1 MDKSGIKKPVIG
13 CRHSLIKSR
22 TIMAV
27 AIILLLFLFS
37 GVGMAS
43 AGGDNA
49 SKGWVD
55 TDTYKVMNFAVLAIG
70 LFILLR
76 KPVSQALNDRIKGI
90 KEQLG
95 ELEEKKE
102 AAEKK
107 LAEYNEKFMKLDK
120 EAKQIVA
127 EYIKQGNEA
136 KARILKEAESSA
148 LKLEEQA
155 KKNIENEF
163 KKAKTKLHEEI
174 FEQALVKA
182 EGIIQNKITSEDQDK
197 LVNEYLEKVVA

>member
-1 MDKSGIKKPVIG
+1 MDKSGVKKPNIG
-13 CRHSLIKSR
+13 YKHSMTKSR
-22 TIMAV
+22 TFMV
-27 AIILLLFLFS
+27 VVIILLLFLFS
-37 GVGMAS
+37 GVVAAS
-43 AGGDNA
+43 GGGEGE
-49 SKGWVD
+49 SKGWLA

-107 LAEYNEKFMKLDK
+107 LAEYNEKFLKLDK
-120 EAKQIVA
+120 EAEKIVA
-127 EYIKQGNEA
+127 EYVKQRNEA
-136 KARILKEAESSA
+136 KARILKEAESAA

-155 KKNIENEF
+155 KKNIANEF
-163 KKAKTKLHEEI
+163 KKAKSKLHEEI
-174 FEQALVKA
+174 LEQALVKA
-182 EGIIQNKITSEDQDK
+182 EDIIQNKITGKDQDK
-197 LVNEYLEKVVA
+197 LVDEYLEKVVA

>member
-1 MDKSGIKKPVIG
+1 MDKSGMKRPGMG
-13 CRHSLIKSR
+13 CKHSVIKSR

-37 GVGMAS
+37 GVAAA
-43 AGGDNA
+43 AGGGEGE
-49 SKGWVD
+49 SKGWLA

-76 KPVSQALNDRIKGI
+76 KPVAQALNDRIKGI
-90 KEQLG
+90 KEQLS

-107 LAEYNEKFMKLDK
+107 LAEYNEKFLKLDQ
-120 EAKQIVA
+120 EAEQIVA
-127 EYIKQGNEA
+127 EYVKQGNEA
-136 KARILKEAESSA
+136 KARILKEAESAA

-155 KKNIENEF
+155 KKNIANEF
-163 KKAKTKLHEEI
+163 KKAKSKLHEEI
-174 FEQALVKA
+174 LEQALVKA
-182 EGIIQNKITSEDQDK
+182 EDIIQKKITSKDQDK
-197 LVNEYLEKVVA
+197 LVDEYLEKVVA